1 MKRLNKIVLFAVFG
15 IIQIVSCAKNG
26 RQSTNNEN
34 SPADEVQKVDHMD
47 AKQESAS
54 GMGNAMDISG
64 VVYVNN
70 AGLYAENDEGKMKWT
85 AEASLGDKALYL
97 GEKKEAVR
105 TDGQKRTFFHVEL
118 NGQHYWIQEYSY
130 EPDTVAAFISG
141 QDVVLYKS
149 ESLAAMTDEFI
160 PRYAIV
166 AVYKDSLEKPDSKF
180 IKIAAYNPEL
190 VSSWSIKDKYVKRDA
205 VEMDEMS
212 VSAMILAQV
221 AMESK
226 NDTIRTEL
234 FQNAIELGSPYS
246 DTIAVL
252 QSLSEIMIKEE
263 NFMKGLTVEKISEK
277 VTAIEDINLLSI
289 PDEDSARTVNML
301 KAGTSATATRKYI
314 KQDGDSES
322 GVEWLYIQNK
332 QKKGWVRADSVKAQN
347 G

>member
-34 SPADEVQKVDHMD
+34 SPVDEVQKVDHMD

-54 GMGNAMDISG
+54 DMGNAMGISG
-64 VVYVNN
+64 VIYVNN
-70 AGLYAENDEGKMKWT
+70 AGLYTENDEGKMKWI

-118 NGQHYWIQEYSY
+118 NGQRYWIQEYSY
-130 EPDTVAAFISG
+130 EPDTIAAFISG

-166 AVYKDSLEKPDSKF
+166 AVYKDSLEKIDSKF

-190 VSSWSIKDKYVKRDA
+190 ITSWSIKDKYVKRDA
-205 VEMDEMS
+205 VETDEMS

-252 QSLSEIMIKEE
+252 QSLSETIAKEE
-263 NFMKGLTVEKISEK
+263 NFMKDLTAEKISEK
-277 VTAIEDINLLSI
+277 VTAIDDINLLSI
-289 PDEDSARTVNML
+289 PDEDSARMVNML
-301 KAGTSATATRKYI
+301 KAGASATATRKYI
-314 KQDGDSES
+314 KRDGDSES

-332 QKKGWVRADSVKAQN
+332 QKKGWVRADSVKLQN
-347 G
+347 E

>member
-70 AGLYAENDEGKMKWT
+70 AGLYTENDEGKMKWT

-263 NFMKGLTVEKISEK
+263 NLLLT
-277 VTAIEDINLLSI
+277 INLCL
-289 PDEDSARTVNML
+289 L
-301 KAGTSATATRKYI
+301 KKEIT
-314 KQDGDSES
+314 
-322 GVEWLYIQNK
+322 L
-332 QKKGWVRADSVKAQN
+332 
-347 G
+347 

>member
-1 MKRLNKIVLFAVFG
+1 
-15 IIQIVSCAKNG
+15 
-26 RQSTNNEN
+26 
-34 SPADEVQKVDHMD
+34 
-47 AKQESAS
+47 
-54 GMGNAMDISG
+54 
-64 VVYVNN
+64 
-70 AGLYAENDEGKMKWT
+70 MKWT

-105 TDGQKRTFFHVEL
+105 TDGQKRIFFHVEL
-118 NGQHYWIQEYSY
+118 NGQRYWIQEYSY

-263 NFMKGLTVEKISEK
+263 NFMKELTVEKISEK

>member
-70 AGLYAENDEGKMKWT
+70 AGLYTENDEGKMKWT

-118 NGQHYWIQEYSY
+118 NGQRYWIQEYSY

-190 VSSWSIKDKYVKRDA
+190 VSSWSIKDK
-205 VEMDEMS
+205 
-212 VSAMILAQV
+212 
-221 AMESK
+221 
-226 NDTIRTEL
+226 
-234 FQNAIELGSPYS
+234 
-246 DTIAVL
+246 
-252 QSLSEIMIKEE
+252 
-263 NFMKGLTVEKISEK
+263 
-277 VTAIEDINLLSI
+277 
-289 PDEDSARTVNML
+289 
-301 KAGTSATATRKYI
+301 
-314 KQDGDSES
+314 
-322 GVEWLYIQNK
+322 
-332 QKKGWVRADSVKAQN
+332 
-347 G
+347 